1 LRLYPSVPLDMKV
14 AENDDIWPD
23 GTYVPAGT
31 EIAYNIYSMGRDT
44 SIWGP
49 DAEVFRPERWLE
61 MKKVPSNFEYPVFN
75 GGPRECLGR
84 RLAQV
89 EMKTCLATL
98 LPRVSLKLAVPADRI
113 TTGSQLTIAMGPCGL
128 PCFVTAIAWD
138 DNKAKSLSDRC
149 LSECSSTAGESE
161 AAVTEEFD
169 SSLD

>member
-1 LRLYPSVPLDMKV
+1 M
-14 AENDDIWPD
+14 N
-23 GTYVPAGT
+23 
-31 EIAYNIYSMGRDT
+31 
-44 SIWGP
+44 
-49 DAEVFRPERWLE
+49 RPERWLE
-61 MKKVPSNFEYPVFN
+61 MKKAPSNFQYPVFN
-75 GGPRECLGR
+75 AGNRECLGR

-98 LPRVSLKLAVPADRI
+98 LPRVSFKLAVPSDQI

-128 PCFVTAIAWD
+128 PCFVTAHAQK
-138 DNKAKSLSDRC
+138 DNKAKSRSGATDRC